1 MYYMNHRF
9 ISYLMTDFH
18 IDQLLHDL
26 TASLFTLVIYLS
38 PLVVMVPQVSKAL
51 SIMFSALSIMCT
63 VFLQVV
69 IQFAIV

>member
-1 MYYMNHRF
+1 
-9 ISYLMTDFH
+9 MTDFH

-26 TASLFTLVIYLS
+26 TDSLFTLVIYLS
-38 PLVVMVPQVSKAL
+38 PLVVMATKAL

-69 IQFAIV
+69 IQFA